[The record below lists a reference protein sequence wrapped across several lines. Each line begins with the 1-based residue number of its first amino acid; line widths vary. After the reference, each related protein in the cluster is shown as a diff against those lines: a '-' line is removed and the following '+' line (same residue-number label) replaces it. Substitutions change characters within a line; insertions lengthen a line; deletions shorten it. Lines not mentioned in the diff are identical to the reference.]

1 MHITESLGYTP
12 EINTHYRATIGQQK
26 RLNVLELYI
35 LYIYMQILL
44 FKMEELEI

>member
-26 RLNVLELYI
+26 RLNVFELCIYF
-35 LYIYMQILL
+35 LYIYANI
-44 FKMEELEI
+44 IV

>member
-35 LYIYMQILL
+35 YFTYIYIYAN
-44 FKMEELEI
+44 IIV